1 MLIKISIILYL
12 SSFILLTLLFSN
24 NNNTGYALGQISD
37 NSLEQNN
44 SSELKIQDLFSQT
57 SKSVVQITVIDPLS
71 NAQQGLGSG
80 FLYDK
85 DGHIITNNHV
95 VTFNEGN
102 NNYLVT
108 FSNGNSYQAKLIGH
122 DPYSDLAVLKLSD
135 PIDIVLSPIPLGNS
149 SSLRVGDT
157 VAAIGNPFGLSGSLT
172 VGVVSGLGRLLP
184 SSDGS
189 NSPFSQFAMN
199 FNIPDIIQTDA
210 AINPGNSGGPL
221 LNLKGEVIGINS
233 AIYSNTG
240 VNAGI
245 GFAVPSN
252 TVKKVVQSIISSGK
266 YLHPYLGVVGMDITP
281 QLAKIF
287 GLNESKG
294 FLITDITPGSPA
306 AKSGKLQKGTITYNQ
321 RGEIIDADGD
331 IIVAIDDKEVRK
343 IDDILTY
350 LEREKEV
357 GDTVTLKILRN
368 DKVED
373 VKILLDPRITE
384 EESSLLQQY
393 DEEPIPKQDVPKQD
407 DFLPQCYQFLPKS
420 LCDLLR

>member
-1 MLIKISIILYL
+1 MLIKTSVILYL

-24 NNNTGYALGQISD
+24 NNNTNYALGQISD
-37 NSLEQNN
+37 NILEQNN
-44 SSELKIQDLFSQT
+44 STELKIQDLFSQT

-71 NAQQGLGSG
+71 NAQQALGSG

-95 VTFNEGN
+95 VAFNEGN

-122 DPYSDLAVLKLSD
+122 DPYSDLAVLKLD

-172 VGVVSGLGRLLP
+172 VGIVSGLGRLLP
-184 SSDGS
+184 STEGS
-189 NSPFSQFAMN
+189 TSPFSQFAMN

-233 AIYSNTG
+233 AIFSNTG

-287 GLNESKG
+287 GLKESKG

-321 RGEIIDADGD
+321 RGEIIDSDGD

-368 DKVED
+368 DKLENVEI
-373 VKILLDPRITE
+373 VLAPRVSE
-384 EESSLLQQY
+384 EESAVLQQY
-393 DEEPIPKQDVPKQD
+393 DKKPVPKQD
-407 DFLPQCYQFLPKS
+407 DFLAQCYQFLPKS

>member
-12 SSFILLTLLFSN
+12 SSFILLTLLFST

-184 SSDGS
+184 TSDGS

-287 GLNESKG
+287 GLKESKG

-357 GDTVTLKILRN
+357 GDTVILKILRN

-373 VKILLDPRITE
+373 VEILLDPRITE
-384 EESSLLQQY
+384 EPSLLQQY
-393 DEEPIPKQDVPKQD
+393 DKEPVPKQD
-407 DFLPQCYQFLPKS
+407 GFLTQCYQFLPKS

>member
-1 MLIKISIILYL
+1 MLIKISVILYL

-24 NNNTGYALGQISD
+24 NNNTNYALGQISD
-37 NSLEQNN
+37 NLLEQNN
-44 SSELKIQDLFSQT
+44 STELKIQDLFSQT

-71 NAQQGLGSG
+71 NAQQALGSG

-95 VTFNEGN
+95 VTFNQGN

-108 FSNGNSYQAKLIGH
+108 FSDGNSYQAKLIGH

-135 PIDIVLSPIPLGNS
+135 PIDIILSPIPLGNS

-157 VAAIGNPFGLSGSLT
+157 VAAIGNP
-172 VGVVSGLGRLLP
+172 
-184 SSDGS
+184 
-189 NSPFSQFAMN
+189 
-199 FNIPDIIQTDA
+199 
-210 AINPGNSGGPL
+210 GGPL

-281 QLAKIF
+281 QLAKFF
-287 GLNESKG
+287 GLKESK
-294 FLITDITPGSPA
+294 
-306 AKSGKLQKGTITYNQ
+306 
-321 RGEIIDADGD
+321 
-331 IIVAIDDKEVRK
+331 
-343 IDDILTY
+343 
-350 LEREKEV
+350 
-357 GDTVTLKILRN
+357 
-368 DKVED
+368 
-373 VKILLDPRITE
+373 
-384 EESSLLQQY
+384 
-393 DEEPIPKQDVPKQD
+393 
-407 DFLPQCYQFLPKS
+407 
-420 LCDLLR
+420 

>member
-1 MLIKISIILYL
+1 FL
-12 SSFILLTLLFSN
+12 SFFILLTFLFSN
-24 NNNTGYALGQISD
+24 GINTNYAVGQISD
-37 NSLEQNN
+37 NILQQNKTT
-44 SSELKIQDLFSQT
+44 ELKIQDLFSQT

-85 DGHIITNNHV
+85 EGHIITNNHV
-95 VTFNEGN
+95 VAFNQGNNN

-108 FSNGNSYQAKLIGH
+108 FLNGNSYQAELIGN
-122 DPYSDLAVLKLSD
+122 DPYSDLAILKLLD
-135 PIDIVLSPIPLGNS
+135 PIDIDLNPIPLGNS

-157 VAAIGNPFGLSGSLT
+157 VVAIGNPFGLSGSLT

-184 SSDGS
+184 SADSS
-189 NSPFSQFAMN
+189 NSPFPQFATT
-199 FNIPDIIQTDA
+199 FNIPDVIQTDA

-240 VNAGI
+240 VYAGI

-281 QLAKIF
+281 QLANIF
-287 GLNESKG
+287 GLKESKG
-294 FLITDITPGSPA
+294 FLITDITAGSPA
-306 AKSGKLQKGTITYNQ
+306 AQTGKLQKGTITYNQ
-321 RGEIIDADGD
+321 RGEIIDSNGD
-331 IIVAIDDKEVRK
+331 VIIAIDDKEVRK

-350 LEREKEV
+350 LEREKKV
-357 GDTVTLKILRN
+357 GDTVKLKILRN
-368 DKVED
+368 NQLVDVDIVLGPRVSED
-373 VKILLDPRITE
+373 
-384 EESSLLQQY
+384 ESSLLQQY
-393 DEEPIPKQDVPKQD
+393 DQKPLPKQGE
-407 DFLPQCYQFLPKS
+407 FASQCNKFFPKS
-420 LCDLLR
+420 LCDMLGLG

>member
-1 MLIKISIILYL
+1 MLKLYLILYL
-12 SSFILLTLLFSN
+12 SFFILLTLLFSN
-24 NNNTGYALGQISD
+24 SINTNSAIGQISD
-37 NSLEQNN
+37 DILQKNKTT
-44 SSELKIQDLFSQT
+44 ELKIQDLFSQT
-57 SKSVVQITVIDPLS
+57 SKSVVQVTVIDPLS

-85 DGHIITNNHV
+85 EGHIITNNHV
-95 VTFNEGN
+95 VAFNEGN

-108 FSNGNSYQAKLIGH
+108 FLNGNSYQAKLVGN
-122 DPYSDLAVLKLSD
+122 DPYSDLAILKLSD
-135 PIDIVLSPIPLGNS
+135 PIDIDLNPIPLGNS

-157 VAAIGNPFGLSGSLT
+157 VVAIGNPFGLSGSLT

-184 SSDGS
+184 SADSS
-189 NSPFSQFAMN
+189 NSPFSQFAMT
-199 FNIPDIIQTDA
+199 FNIPDVIQTDA

-240 VNAGI
+240 VYAGI

-266 YLHPYLGVVGMDITP
+266 YLHPYLGVVGMDISP

-287 GLNESKG
+287 GLKESKG

-306 AKSGKLQKGTITYNQ
+306 AQTGKLQKGTITYNQ
-321 RGEIIDADGD
+321 RGEIIDSNGD
-331 IIVAIDDKEVRK
+331 IIIAIDDKEVRK

-350 LEREKEV
+350 LEREKKV
-357 GDTVTLKILRN
+357 GDTVKLKIMRN
-368 DKVED
+368 NQTEYVDIVLGPRVSED
-373 VKILLDPRITE
+373 ETSV
-384 EESSLLQQY
+384 LQQY
-393 DEEPIPKQDVPKQD
+393 DQQPLPKQD
-407 DFLPQCYQFLPKS
+407 DSVGQCYKFLPKS
-420 LCDLLR
+420 LCDLLG

>member
-1 MLIKISIILYL
+1 MLIKISVILYL

-24 NNNTGYALGQISD
+24 NNNTNYALGQISD
-37 NSLEQNN
+37 NLLEQNN
-44 SSELKIQDLFSQT
+44 STELKIQDLFSQT

-71 NAQQGLGSG
+71 NAQQALGSG

-95 VTFNEGN
+95 VAFNEGN

-122 DPYSDLAVLKLSD
+122 DPYSDLAVLKLD

-172 VGVVSGLGRLLP
+172 VGIVSGLGRLLP
-184 SSDGS
+184 STDGS
-189 NSPFSQFAMN
+189 TSPFSQFAMN

-233 AIYSNTG
+233 AIFSNTG

-287 GLNESKG
+287 GLKESKG

-306 AKSGKLQKGTITYNQ
+306 AKSGKLQKGTITSNQ
-321 RGEIIDADGD
+321 RGEIIDSDGD

-368 DKVED
+368 DKLENVEI
-373 VKILLDPRITE
+373 VLGPRVSE
-384 EESSLLQQY
+384 EESAVLQQY
-393 DEEPIPKQDVPKQD
+393 DKKPVPKQD
-407 DFLPQCYQFLPKS
+407 DFLGQCYQFLPKS

>member
-189 NSPFSQFAMN
+189 DSPFSQFAMN

-331 IIVAIDDKEVRK
+331 IIVAIDNKEVRK

>member
-189 NSPFSQFAMN
+189 DSPFSQFAMN

-393 DEEPIPKQDVPKQD
+393 DEEPVPKQDVPKQD

>member
-1 MLIKISIILYL
+1 MLIKISVILYL

-24 NNNTGYALGQISD
+24 NNNTNYAFGQISD
-37 NSLEQNN
+37 NLLEQNN
-44 SSELKIQDLFSQT
+44 STELKLQDLFSQT

-71 NAQQGLGSG
+71 NAQQALGSG

-95 VTFNEGN
+95 VAFNEGN

-122 DPYSDLAVLKLSD
+122 DPYSDLAVLKLD

-172 VGVVSGLGRLLP
+172 VGIVSGLGRLLP
-184 SSDGS
+184 STEGS
-189 NSPFSQFAMN
+189 TSPFSQFAMN

-233 AIYSNTG
+233 AIFSNTG

-287 GLNESKG
+287 GLKESKG

-306 AKSGKLQKGTITYNQ
+306 AQTGKLQKGTITYNQ
-321 RGEIIDADGD
+321 RGEIIDSDGD

-368 DKVED
+368 DKLENVEI
-373 VKILLDPRITE
+373 VLAPRVSE
-384 EESSLLQQY
+384 EESAVLQQY
-393 DEEPIPKQDVPKQD
+393 DKKPVPKQN
-407 DFLPQCYQFLPKS
+407 DFLAQCYQFLPKS

>member
-1 MLIKISIILYL
+1 M
-12 SSFILLTLLFSN
+12 TLLFSN
-24 NNNTGYALGQISD
+24 NNNTNYALGQISD
-37 NSLEQNN
+37 NLLEQNN
-44 SSELKIQDLFSQT
+44 STELKIQDLFSQT

-71 NAQQGLGSG
+71 NAQQALGSG

-95 VTFNEGN
+95 VAFNEGN

-122 DPYSDLAVLKLSD
+122 DPYSDLAVLKLD

-172 VGVVSGLGRLLP
+172 VGIVSGLGRLLP
-184 SSDGS
+184 STEGS
-189 NSPFSQFAMN
+189 TSPFSQFAMN

-233 AIYSNTG
+233 AIFSNTG

-287 GLNESKG
+287 GLKESKG

-321 RGEIIDADGD
+321 RGEIIDSDGD

-368 DKVED
+368 DKLENVEI
-373 VKILLDPRITE
+373 VLAPRVS
-384 EESSLLQQY
+384 EESAVLQQY
-393 DEEPIPKQDVPKQD
+393 DKKPVPKQD
-407 DFLPQCYQFLPKS
+407 DFLAQCYQFLPKS

>member
-1 MLIKISIILYL
+1 MLIKTSVILYL

-24 NNNTGYALGQISD
+24 NNNTNYALGQISD
-37 NSLEQNN
+37 NLLEQNN
-44 SSELKIQDLFSQT
+44 STELKIQDLFSQT

-71 NAQQGLGSG
+71 NAQQALGSG

-95 VTFNEGN
+95 VAFNEGN

-122 DPYSDLAVLKLSD
+122 DPYSDLAVLKLD

-172 VGVVSGLGRLLP
+172 VGIVSGLGRLLP
-184 SSDGS
+184 STEGS
-189 NSPFSQFAMN
+189 TSPFSQFAMN

-233 AIYSNTG
+233 AIFSNTG

-287 GLNESKG
+287 GLKESKG

-306 AKSGKLQKGTITYNQ
+306 AKSGKLQKGTTTYNQ
-321 RGEIIDADGD
+321 RGEIIDSDGD

-368 DKVED
+368 DKLENVEI
-373 VKILLDPRITE
+373 VLAPRVSE
-384 EESSLLQQY
+384 EESAVLQQY
-393 DEEPIPKQDVPKQD
+393 DKKPVPKQD
-407 DFLPQCYQFLPKS
+407 DFLAQCYQFLPKS

>member
-1 MLIKISIILYL
+1 MLIKISVILYL
-12 SSFILLTLLFSN
+12 SFFILLTLMFSN

-37 NSLEQNN
+37 NLLEQNN
-44 SSELKIQDLFSQT
+44 STELKIQDLFSQT
-57 SKSVVQITVIDPLS
+57 SKSVVQITIIDPLS

-95 VTFNEGN
+95 VAFNEGN

-108 FSNGNSYQAKLIGH
+108 FSNGNSYEAKLIGH
-122 DPYSDLAVLKLSD
+122 DPYSDLAILKLSD

-172 VGVVSGLGRLLP
+172 VGIVSGLGRLLP
-184 SSDGS
+184 STEGS
-189 NSPFSQFAMN
+189 TSPFSQFALN

-233 AIYSNTG
+233 AIFSNTG

-287 GLNESKG
+287 GLKESKG
-294 FLITDITPGSPA
+294 FLITDITPGSPV

-321 RGEIIDADGD
+321 RGEIIDSDGD

-350 LEREKEV
+350 LEREKQV

-368 DKVED
+368 DKLENVEI
-373 VKILLDPRITE
+373 VLGPRVSE
-384 EESSLLQQY
+384 EESAVLQQY
-393 DEEPIPKQDVPKQD
+393 DKKPVPKQD
-407 DFLPQCYQFLPKS
+407 DFLAQCYQFLPKS

>member
-1 MLIKISIILYL
+1 MLIKISVILYL
-12 SSFILLTLLFSN
+12 SSFILLTFLSSN

-37 NSLEQNN
+37 NLLEQNKSN
-44 SSELKIQDLFSQT
+44 ELKIQDLFSQT
-57 SKSVVQITVIDPLS
+57 SKSVVQITIIDPLS

-80 FLYDK
+80 ILYDQ
-85 DGHIITNNHV
+85 DGHIITNYHV
-95 VTFNEGN
+95 VAFNEGN

-108 FSNGNSYQAKLIGH
+108 FSNGNSYQAKLVGH

-184 SSDGS
+184 SVDGS
-189 NSPFSQFAMN
+189 NSPFSPFAMN

-266 YLHPYLGVVGMDITP
+266 YLHPYLGVVGIDITP

-306 AKSGKLQKGTITYNQ
+306 AKSGKLQKGTITSNQ
-321 RGEIIDADGD
+321 RGEIIDSDGD

-357 GDTVTLKILRN
+357 GDTVTLKILKN
-368 DKVED
+368 NQLED
-373 VKILLDPRITE
+373 VEIVLGPRVS
-384 EESSLLQQY
+384 EESSVLQQY
-393 DEEPIPKQDVPKQD
+393 EKKPVPKQED
-407 DFLPQCYQFLPKS
+407 DFLAQCYQFLPKS

>member
-1 MLIKISIILYL
+1 MLIKISVILYL
-12 SSFILLTLLFSN
+12 SSFILLTFLSSN

-37 NSLEQNN
+37 NLLEQNKSN
-44 SSELKIQDLFSQT
+44 ELKIQDLFSQT
-57 SKSVVQITVIDPLS
+57 SKSVVQITIIDPLS

-80 FLYDK
+80 ILYDQ

-95 VTFNEGN
+95 VAFNEGN

-108 FSNGNSYQAKLIGH
+108 FSNGNSYQAKLVGH

-184 SSDGS
+184 STDAS

-266 YLHPYLGVVGMDITP
+266 YLHPYLGVVGIDITP

-287 GLNESKG
+287 GLKESKG

-306 AKSGKLQKGTITYNQ
+306 AKSGKLQKGTITSNQ
-321 RGEIIDADGD
+321 RGEIIDSDGD
-331 IIVAIDDKEVRK
+331 IIVAIDNKEVRK

-357 GDTVTLKILRN
+357 GDTVTLKILKN
-368 DKVED
+368 NQLED
-373 VKILLDPRITE
+373 VEIVLGPRVAE
-384 EESSLLQQY
+384 EESSVLQQY
-393 DEEPIPKQDVPKQD
+393 DKKPVPKQEN
-407 DFLPQCYQFLPKS
+407 DFLAQCYQFLPKS

>member
-1 MLIKISIILYL
+1 M
-12 SSFILLTLLFSN
+12 SSFILLTLLFST

-184 SSDGS
+184 TSDGS

-287 GLNESKG
+287 GLKESKG

-306 AKSGKLQKGTITYNQ
+306 EKSGKLQKGTITYNQ

-368 DKVED
+368 DKLED

-384 EESSLLQQY
+384 EEPFLLQQY
-393 DEEPIPKQDVPKQD
+393 DKEPAPKQD
-407 DFLPQCYQFLPKS
+407 DFLAQCYQFLPKS

>member
-1 MLIKISIILYL
+1 MLIKISVILYL

-24 NNNTGYALGQISD
+24 NNNTSYALGQISD
-37 NSLEQNN
+37 NLLEQNN
-44 SSELKIQDLFSQT
+44 STELKIQDLFSQT

-71 NAQQGLGSG
+71 NAQQALGSG

-95 VTFNEGN
+95 VTFNQGN

-108 FSNGNSYQAKLIGH
+108 FSDGNSYQAKLIGH

-135 PIDIVLSPIPLGNS
+135 PIDIILSPIPLGNS

-184 SSDGS
+184 STDES

-287 GLNESKG
+287 GLKESKG

-306 AKSGKLQKGTITYNQ
+306 AKSGALQKGTTTYNQ
-321 RGEIIDADGD
+321 RGEIIDSDGD

-368 DKVED
+368 NQIENA
-373 VKILLDPRITE
+373 KIVLGPRGSE
-384 EESSLLQQY
+384 EESSVLQQY
-393 DEEPIPKQDVPKQD
+393 DKKPVPKQD
-407 DFLPQCYQFLPKS
+407 DFLAQCYQFLPKS

>member
-266 YLHPYLGVVGMDITP
+266 YLHPYLGVVGIDITP

-350 LEREKEV
+350 LEREKKV

-368 DKVED
+368 DKSED
-373 VKILLDPRITE
+373 VEILLDPRITE
-384 EESSLLQQY
+384 EEPSLLQQY
-393 DEEPIPKQDVPKQD
+393 DKEPVPKQDVPKQD
-407 DFLPQCYQFLPKS
+407 DFLTQCYQFLPKS

>member
-1 MLIKISIILYL
+1 MLIKISVILYL
-12 SSFILLTLLFSN
+12 SSFILLTFLSSN

-37 NSLEQNN
+37 NLLEQNKSN
-44 SSELKIQDLFSQT
+44 ELKIQDLFSQT
-57 SKSVVQITVIDPLS
+57 SKSVVQITIIDPLS

-80 FLYDK
+80 ILYDQ
-85 DGHIITNNHV
+85 DGHIITNYHV
-95 VTFNEGN
+95 VAFNEGN

-108 FSNGNSYQAKLIGH
+108 FSNGNSYQAKLVGH

-184 SSDGS
+184 SVDGS
-189 NSPFSQFAMN
+189 NSPFSPFAMN

-221 LNLKGEVIGINS
+221 LNLKGEVIGITS

-266 YLHPYLGVVGMDITP
+266 YLHPYLGVVGIDITP

-306 AKSGKLQKGTITYNQ
+306 AKSGKLQKGTITSNQ
-321 RGEIIDADGD
+321 RGEIIDSDGD

-357 GDTVTLKILRN
+357 GDTVTLKILKN
-368 DKVED
+368 NQLED
-373 VKILLDPRITE
+373 VEIVLGPRVS
-384 EESSLLQQY
+384 EESSVLQQY
-393 DEEPIPKQDVPKQD
+393 EKKPVPKQED
-407 DFLPQCYQFLPKS
+407 DFLAQCYQFLPKS

>member
-1 MLIKISIILYL
+1 MLIKTSVILYL

-24 NNNTGYALGQISD
+24 NNNTNYAFGQISD
-37 NSLEQNN
+37 NLLEQNN
-44 SSELKIQDLFSQT
+44 STELKIQDLFSQT

-71 NAQQGLGSG
+71 NAQQALGSG

-95 VTFNEGN
+95 VAFNEGN

-122 DPYSDLAVLKLSD
+122 DPYSDLAVLKLD

-172 VGVVSGLGRLLP
+172 VGIVSGLGRLLP
-184 SSDGS
+184 STEGS
-189 NSPFSQFAMN
+189 TSPFSQFAMN

-233 AIYSNTG
+233 AIFSNTG

-287 GLNESKG
+287 GLKESKG

-321 RGEIIDADGD
+321 RGEIIDSDGD
-331 IIVAIDDKEVRK
+331 IIVA

-368 DKVED
+368 DKLENVEI
-373 VKILLDPRITE
+373 VLAPRVSE
-384 EESSLLQQY
+384 EESAVLQQY
-393 DEEPIPKQDVPKQD
+393 DKKPVPKQD
-407 DFLPQCYQFLPKS
+407 DFLAQCYQFLPKS

>member
-1 MLIKISIILYL
+1 MLIKISVILYL
-12 SSFILLTLLFSN
+12 SSFILLTFLSSN

-37 NSLEQNN
+37 NLLEQNKSN
-44 SSELKIQDLFSQT
+44 ELKIQDLFSQT
-57 SKSVVQITVIDPLS
+57 SKSVVQITIIDPLS

-80 FLYDK
+80 ILYDQ
-85 DGHIITNNHV
+85 DGHIITNYHV
-95 VTFNEGN
+95 VAFNEGN

-108 FSNGNSYQAKLIGH
+108 FSNGNSYQAKLVGH

-184 SSDGS
+184 SVDGS
-189 NSPFSQFAMN
+189 NSPFSPFAMN

-266 YLHPYLGVVGMDITP
+266 YLHPYLGVVGIDITP

-306 AKSGKLQKGTITYNQ
+306 AKSGKLQKGTITSNQ
-321 RGEIIDADGD
+321 RGEIIDSDGD

-357 GDTVTLKILRN
+357 GDTITLKILKN
-368 DKVED
+368 NQLED
-373 VKILLDPRITE
+373 VEIVLGPRVSE
-384 EESSLLQQY
+384 EESSVLQQY
-393 DEEPIPKQDVPKQD
+393 EKKPVPKQED
-407 DFLPQCYQFLPKS
+407 DFLAQCYQFLPKS

>member
-1 MLIKISIILYL
+1 MLIKISVILYL
-12 SSFILLTLLFSN
+12 SFFILLTLMFSN

-37 NSLEQNN
+37 NLLEQNN
-44 SSELKIQDLFSQT
+44 STELKIQDLFSQT
-57 SKSVVQITVIDPLS
+57 SKSVVQITIIDPLS

-95 VTFNEGN
+95 VAFNEGN

-108 FSNGNSYQAKLIGH
+108 FLNGNSYEAKLIGH
-122 DPYSDLAVLKLSD
+122 DPYSDLAILKLSD

-172 VGVVSGLGRLLP
+172 VGIVSGLGRLLP
-184 SSDGS
+184 STEGS
-189 NSPFSQFAMN
+189 TSPFSQFALN

-233 AIYSNTG
+233 AIFSNTG

-287 GLNESKG
+287 GLKESKG
-294 FLITDITPGSPA
+294 FLITDITPGSPV

-321 RGEIIDADGD
+321 RGEIIDSDGD

-350 LEREKEV
+350 LEREKQV

-368 DKVED
+368 NQIENVEI
-373 VKILLDPRITE
+373 VLGPRVSE
-384 EESSLLQQY
+384 EESSVLQQY
-393 DEEPIPKQDVPKQD
+393 DKKPVPKQD
-407 DFLPQCYQFLPKS
+407 DFLAQCYQFLPKS

>member
-373 VKILLDPRITE
+373 VKILLDPRITG

>member
-1 MLIKISIILYL
+1 MLIKISVILYL
-12 SSFILLTLLFSN
+12 SFFILLTLMFSN

-37 NSLEQNN
+37 NLLEQNN
-44 SSELKIQDLFSQT
+44 STELKIQDLFSQT
-57 SKSVVQITVIDPLS
+57 SKSVVQITIIDPLS

-95 VTFNEGN
+95 VAFNEGN

-108 FSNGNSYQAKLIGH
+108 FLNGNSYEAKLIGH
-122 DPYSDLAVLKLSD
+122 DPYSDLAILKLSD

-172 VGVVSGLGRLLP
+172 VGIVSGLGRLLP
-184 SSDGS
+184 SIDDS
-189 NSPFSQFAMN
+189 NSPFSQFALN

-266 YLHPYLGVVGMDITP
+266 
-281 QLAKIF
+281 
-287 GLNESKG
+287 
-294 FLITDITPGSPA
+294 
-306 AKSGKLQKGTITYNQ
+306 LQKGTITYNQ
-321 RGEIIDADGD
+321 RGEIIDSDGD

-350 LEREKEV
+350 LEREKQV

-368 DKVED
+368 NQIENVEI
-373 VKILLDPRITE
+373 VLGPRVSE
-384 EESSLLQQY
+384 EESSILQQY
-393 DEEPIPKQDVPKQD
+393 DKKPVPKQD

>member
-1 MLIKISIILYL
+1 VLKLSVILFL
-12 SSFILLTLLFSN
+12 SFFILLTFLFSN
-24 NNNTGYALGQISD
+24 GINTNYAVGQISD
-37 NSLEQNN
+37 NILQQNKTT
-44 SSELKIQDLFSQT
+44 ELKIQDLFSQT

-85 DGHIITNNHV
+85 EGHIITNNHV
-95 VTFNEGN
+95 VAFNQGNNN

-108 FSNGNSYQAKLIGH
+108 FLNGNSYQAELIGN
-122 DPYSDLAVLKLSD
+122 DPYSDLAILKLLD
-135 PIDIVLSPIPLGNS
+135 PIDVDLNPIPLGNS

-157 VAAIGNPFGLSGSLT
+157 VVAIGNPFGLSGSLT

-184 SSDGS
+184 SADSS
-189 NSPFSQFAMN
+189 NSPFPQFATT
-199 FNIPDIIQTDA
+199 FNIPDVIQTDA

-240 VNAGI
+240 VYAGI

-281 QLAKIF
+281 QLANIF
-287 GLNESKG
+287 GLKESKG
-294 FLITDITPGSPA
+294 FLITDITAGSPA
-306 AKSGKLQKGTITYNQ
+306 AQTGKLQKGTITYNQ
-321 RGEIIDADGD
+321 RGEIIDSNGD
-331 IIVAIDDKEVRK
+331 VIIAIDDKEVRK

-350 LEREKEV
+350 LEREKKV
-357 GDTVTLKILRN
+357 GDTVKLKILRN
-368 DKVED
+368 NQLVDVDIVLGPRVSED
-373 VKILLDPRITE
+373 
-384 EESSLLQQY
+384 ESSLLQQY
-393 DEEPIPKQDVPKQD
+393 DQKPLPKQGE
-407 DFLPQCYQFLPKS
+407 FASQCNKFFPKS
-420 LCDLLR
+420 LCDMLGLG

>member
-1 MLIKISIILYL
+1 MLIKTSVILYL

-24 NNNTGYALGQISD
+24 NNNTNYALGQISD
-37 NSLEQNN
+37 NLLEQNN
-44 SSELKIQDLFSQT
+44 STELKIQDLFSQT

-71 NAQQGLGSG
+71 NAQQALGSG

-95 VTFNEGN
+95 VAFNEGN

-122 DPYSDLAVLKLSD
+122 DPYSDLAVLKLD

-172 VGVVSGLGRLLP
+172 VGIVSGLGRLLP
-184 SSDGS
+184 STEGS
-189 NSPFSQFAMN
+189 TSPFSQFAMN

-233 AIYSNTG
+233 AIFSNTG

-287 GLNESKG
+287 GLKESKG

-321 RGEIIDADGD
+321 RGEIIDSDGD

-368 DKVED
+368 DKLENVEI
-373 VKILLDPRITE
+373 VLAPRVSE
-384 EESSLLQQY
+384 EESAVLQQY
-393 DEEPIPKQDVPKQD
+393 DKKPVPKQD
-407 DFLPQCYQFLPKS
+407 DFLAQCYQFLPKS

>member
-1 MLIKISIILYL
+1 MLIKISVILYL

-24 NNNTGYALGQISD
+24 NNNTNYALGQISD
-37 NSLEQNN
+37 NLLEQNN
-44 SSELKIQDLFSQT
+44 STELKIQDLFSQT

-71 NAQQGLGSG
+71 NAQQALGSG

-95 VTFNEGN
+95 VAFNEGN

-108 FSNGNSYQAKLIGH
+108 FSNGNSYQAKLVGH
-122 DPYSDLAVLKLSD
+122 DPYSDLAVLKLD

-172 VGVVSGLGRLLP
+172 VGIVSGLGRLLP
-184 SSDGS
+184 STEGS
-189 NSPFSQFAMN
+189 TSPFSQFAMN

-233 AIYSNTG
+233 AIFSNTG

-287 GLNESKG
+287 GLKESKG
-294 FLITDITPGSPA
+294 FLITDITPGSPV

-321 RGEIIDADGD
+321 RGEIIDSDGD

-350 LEREKEV
+350 LEREKQV
-357 GDTVTLKILRN
+357 GDTVTLKVLRN
-368 DKVED
+368 DKLENVEI
-373 VKILLDPRITE
+373 VLGPRVSE
-384 EESSLLQQY
+384 EESAVLQQY
-393 DEEPIPKQDVPKQD
+393 DKKPVPKQD
-407 DFLPQCYQFLPKS
+407 DFLAQCYQFLPKS

>member
-12 SSFILLTLLFSN
+12 SSFILLTLLFST

-172 VGVVSGLGRLLP
+172 VGIVSGLGRLLP
-184 SSDGS
+184 STEGS
-189 NSPFSQFAMN
+189 TSPFSQFAMN

-233 AIYSNTG
+233 AIFSNTG

-287 GLNESKG
+287 GLKESKG

-321 RGEIIDADGD
+321 RGEIIDSDGD
-331 IIVAIDDKEVRK
+331 IIVAIDDKQVRK

-368 DKVED
+368 NQIEN
-373 VKILLDPRITE
+373 VKIVLGPRGSE
-384 EESSLLQQY
+384 EESSVLQQY
-393 DEEPIPKQDVPKQD
+393 DKKPVPKQD
-407 DFLPQCYQFLPKS
+407 DFLAQCYQFLPKS

>member
-1 MLIKISIILYL
+1 MLIKISVILYL
-12 SSFILLTLLFSN
+12 SSFILLTFLSSN

-37 NSLEQNN
+37 NLLEQNKSN
-44 SSELKIQDLFSQT
+44 ELKIQDLFSQT
-57 SKSVVQITVIDPLS
+57 SKSVVQITIIDPLS

-80 FLYDK
+80 ILYDQ
-85 DGHIITNNHV
+85 DGHIITNYHV
-95 VTFNEGN
+95 VAFNEGN

-108 FSNGNSYQAKLIGH
+108 FSNGNSYQAKLVGH

-184 SSDGS
+184 STDGS
-189 NSPFSQFAMN
+189 NSPFSPFAMN

-266 YLHPYLGVVGMDITP
+266 YLHPYLGVVGIDITP

-287 GLNESKG
+287 GLKESKG

-306 AKSGKLQKGTITYNQ
+306 AKSGKLQKGTITSNQ
-321 RGEIIDADGD
+321 RGEIIDSDGD

-357 GDTVTLKILRN
+357 GDTVTLKILKN
-368 DKVED
+368 NQLED
-373 VKILLDPRITE
+373 VEIVLGPRVAE
-384 EESSLLQQY
+384 EESSVLQQY
-393 DEEPIPKQDVPKQD
+393 EKKPVPKQED
-407 DFLPQCYQFLPKS
+407 DFLAQCYQFLPKS

>member
-1 MLIKISIILYL
+1 MLIKISHILYL

-24 NNNTGYALGQISD
+24 NKNTGYALGQISD
-37 NSLEQNN
+37 NLVEQNY
-44 SSELKIQDLFSQT
+44 STELKIQDLFSQT
-57 SKSVVQITVIDPLS
+57 SKSVVQITIIDPLS

-95 VTFNEGN
+95 VTFNQGN

-172 VGVVSGLGRLLP
+172 VGIVSGLGRLLP
-184 SSDGS
+184 STDDSS

-287 GLNESKG
+287 GLKESKG

-306 AKSGKLQKGTITYNQ
+306 EKSGKLQKGTITYNQ
-321 RGEIIDADGD
+321 RGEIIDSDGD
-331 IIVAIDDKEVRK
+331 IIVAIDDKQVRK

-357 GDTVTLKILRN
+357 GDTVILKILRN
-368 DKVED
+368 NQIEKVE
-373 VKILLDPRITE
+373 VVLGPRGS
-384 EESSLLQQY
+384 EESSVLQQY
-393 DEEPIPKQDVPKQD
+393 DKKPVPKQD
-407 DFLPQCYQFLPKS
+407 DFLAQCYQFLPKS

>member
-233 AIYSNTG
+233 AIFSNTG

-287 GLNESKG
+287 GLKESKG

-321 RGEIIDADGD
+321 RGEIIDSDGD

-368 DKVED
+368 DKLENVEI
-373 VKILLDPRITE
+373 VLAPRVSE
-384 EESSLLQQY
+384 EESAVLQQY
-393 DEEPIPKQDVPKQD
+393 DKKPVPKQD
-407 DFLPQCYQFLPKS
+407 DFLAQCYQFLPKS

>member
-1 MLIKISIILYL
+1 MLIKISLILYL

-24 NNNTGYALGQISD
+24 NNNTNYALGQISY
-37 NSLEQNN
+37 NLLEQNN
-44 SSELKIQDLFSQT
+44 STELKIQDLFSQT

-71 NAQQGLGSG
+71 NAQQALGSG

-95 VTFNEGN
+95 VAFNEGN

-172 VGVVSGLGRLLP
+172 VGIVSGLGRLLP
-184 SSDGS
+184 STEGS
-189 NSPFSQFAMN
+189 TSPFSQFAMN

-233 AIYSNTG
+233 AIFSNTG

-287 GLNESKG
+287 GLKESKG

-321 RGEIIDADGD
+321 RGEIIDSDGD

-368 DKVED
+368 DKLENVEI
-373 VKILLDPRITE
+373 VLGPRVSE
-384 EESSLLQQY
+384 EESAVLQQY
-393 DEEPIPKQDVPKQD
+393 DKKPVPKQD
-407 DFLPQCYQFLPKS
+407 DFLAQCYQFLPKS

>member
-1 MLIKISIILYL
+1 MLIKISVILYL
-12 SSFILLTLLFSN
+12 SSFILLTLLFSYT
-24 NNNTGYALGQISD
+24 NNTGYALGQISH
-37 NSLEQNN
+37 NLLEQNN

-95 VTFNEGN
+95 VAFNEGN
-102 NNYLVT
+102 NNSLVT

-149 SSLRVGDT
+149 SSVRVGDT

-172 VGVVSGLGRLLP
+172 VGVVSGLGRMLP
-184 SSDGS
+184 STDGS
-189 NSPFSQFAMN
+189 NSPFSQFAMS

-252 TVKKVVQSIISSGK
+252 TVKKVVQSIILSGK

-281 QLAKIF
+281 HLAEIL
-287 GLNESKG
+287 GLKETKG

-321 RGEIIDADGD
+321 LGEIIDADGD

-350 LEREKEV
+350 LAREKEV
-357 GDTVTLKILRN
+357 GDTVTLEILRN
-368 DKVED
+368 DKLEGVEI
-373 VKILLDPRITE
+373 VLDPRLSQ
-384 EESSLLQQY
+384 EESSVLQQY
-393 DEEPIPKQDVPKQD
+393 DKKPVPKQD
-407 DFLPQCYQFLPKS
+407 QCYQFLPKP